1 MILKNQR
8 FQTDK
13 FLENYLKKNPIR
25 NIKLIKYD
33 TYASN
38 YYKPEHQTQIH
49 RISKF
54 SRKSRISGEWSRYVF
69 ILKFKY
75 TFFVSTSNIL
85 QKSIMIDW
93 KFSALQISSK
103 SCLIHDC
110 EDFCN
115 RNTAKNMD
123 AKNP

>member
-49 RISKF
+49 RILKF

-93 KFSALQISSK
+93 KFSAL
-103 SCLIHDC
+103 
-110 EDFCN
+110 
-115 RNTAKNMD
+115 
-123 AKNP
+123 